1 MHLPSSTSTVV
12 SSIVAGK
19 QFQALPVEPDSQVDQ
34 GPRLT
39 GSGYK
44 KKNEI
49 PSDHEEMVY

>member
-12 SSIVAGK
+12 SPIVAGK